1 VVVEVSMRLL
11 RYFVVVAEELH
22 FTHAAERLY
31 VAQPA
36 LSKAIRRLERELGD
50 PLFVR
55 SRHEVALTP
64 AGRSLLSVARGILAD
79 FDGWLGEVRAAK
91 AAAAGVFSV
100 GYHSSIDAEL
110 LADITDRF
118 RGLRPD
124 QRLEL
129 RLGEWADPA
138 APVLD
143 GRVRAA
149 LLPLPV
155 PGQDLLDVEVLVRDR
170 RWVAL
175 PAAHPLAHRETL
187 HVADL
192 RGEAFIALPAGSG
205 PLREFWL
212 AADELDDAAHVA
224 VEVDNSEDYFQ
235 AILAGRGI
243 ALLAESSTRAYP
255 RPGITYRLVEDA
267 TPSQLA
273 VAWRRDNADPLL
285 RDFVKA
291 CLQTSGDRSRGL
303 THGS

>member
-1 VVVEVSMRLL
+1 MWGVEVSLRLL

-50 PLFVR
+50 PLFAR
-55 SRHEVALTP
+55 GRHEVALTE
-64 AGRSLLSVARGILAD
+64 AGRSLLPVARGILAE
-79 FDGWLGEVRAAK
+79 FDGWLGEVRAVR
-91 AAAAGVFSV
+91 AAAASVFSV

-110 LADITDRF
+110 FAGITDRF
-118 RGLRPD
+118 RQLRPD
-124 QRLEL
+124 HRLEL

-143 GRVRAA
+143 GRVAAA

-155 PGQDLLDVEVLVRDR
+155 PGQDLLDVEILVRDR

-175 PAAHPLAHRETL
+175 PSAHPLARAETL
-187 HVADL
+187 RLADL
-192 RGEAFIALPAGSG
+192 RGEAFIALPSGSG

-212 AADELDDAAHVA
+212 AADVLDDAAHVA
-224 VEVDNSEDYFQ
+224 VEVDNSEDFFQ

-255 RPGITYRLVEDA
+255 RPGIEYRLVEDA
-267 TPSQLA
+267 TPSRLA

-285 RDFVKA
+285 RDFIRA
-291 CLQTSGDRSRGL
+291 CLETGEDRGRG
-303 THGS
+303 G